1 VGRRKSSIITRIL
14 NTAAGAGA
22 MAALP
27 YSMAAAGDP
36 NLTVAGMAVTVVNAA
51 LLAHISGRIEAN
63 REELS
68 RRSEDRLDRLED
80 KGRLDEEVLE
90 SQEFHAL
97 VFQAALA
104 SAQESDAEKI
114 DWYAAIL
121 AGAASTERP
130 PELNARALLSSMT
143 FLTAEEMRL
152 ARRFYEDA
160 DSDAGWSVVDGLK
173 QPLWGPNT
181 GLFLRRLENADLISP
196 RLISAMGPSGPTS
209 SYFVTAT
216 FQRLMALVRE
226 TD

>member
-1 VGRRKSSIITRIL
+1 MSRRSSIVSRIL
-14 NTAAGAGA
+14 NSTAGAGA
-22 MAALP
+22 LAALP
-27 YSMAAAGDP
+27 YSLAATGDP
-36 NLTVAGMAVTVVNAA
+36 NLTLAGMAATVVNAS
-51 LLAHISGRIEAN
+51 LIAHIRGRIETS

-68 RRSEDRLDRLED
+68 RRTEGLLDRLED
-80 KGRLDEEVLE
+80 KGRLAEEVLE
-90 SQEFHAL
+90 SADFHAL
-97 VFQAALA
+97 VFQAAVA
-104 SAQESDAEKI
+104 SAQESEAEKI

-160 DSDAGWSVVDGLK
+160 DTEGWSVIDGLK
-173 QPLWGPNT
+173 QPMWGPNT

-196 RLISAMGPSGPTS
+196 RTITGGGPGGPTR

-226 TD
+226 SD